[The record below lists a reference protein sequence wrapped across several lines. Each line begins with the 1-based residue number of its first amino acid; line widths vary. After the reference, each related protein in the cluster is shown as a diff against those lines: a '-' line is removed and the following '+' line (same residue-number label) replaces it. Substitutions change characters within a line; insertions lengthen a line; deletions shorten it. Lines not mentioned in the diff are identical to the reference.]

1 MTTTATAGKTTGTV
15 STIKN
20 GLVGGILGGLAGGL
34 VFGMMMQLMDFMP
47 MIAML
52 VGSESIA
59 VAWVVHLAISA
70 FIGAIFGLAVAGR
83 SLGLA
88 VLIGAGIAYGVV
100 WWVLGPLLLMPA
112 KLGMPTFQFDSMTWK
127 SLMGHM
133 IFGVVLVLALVTGA
147 WLRRTPR
154 TG

>member
-1 MTTTATAGKTTGTV
+1 MSARTTTGQ
-15 STIKN
+15 

-52 VGSESIA
+52 VDSDSVA

-70 FIGAIFGLAVAGR
+70 VIGAIFGLAVSR
-83 SLGLA
+83 RPLGLG
-88 VLIGAGIAYGVV
+88 VLAGTGVAYGVL

-112 KLGMPTFQFDSMTWK
+112 KLGMPLFQFDSMTWK

-133 IFGVVLVLALVTGA
+133 IFGLVLGLVAGA
-147 WLRRTPR
+147 WLRRSSNHA
-154 TG
+154 

>member
-1 MTTTATAGKTTGTV
+1 M
-15 STIKN
+15 
-20 GLVGGILGGLAGGL
+20 GGILGGLAGGL

-52 VGSESIA
+52 VDSDSVA

-70 FIGAIFGLAVAGR
+70 FIGAIFGLAVSMR
-83 SLGLA
+83 PLGLGA
-88 VLIGAGIAYGVV
+88 LAGAGVAYGVL

-112 KLGMPTFQFDSMTWK
+112 KLGMPLFQFDSMTWK

-133 IFGVVLVLALVTGA
+133 IFGVVLGLVTGA
-147 WLRRTPR
+147 WLRRASNHA
-154 TG
+154 